1 MEIKYPNGITVTI
14 RPVVRNIINN
24 NIPKPPNLNTE
35 VCINCQNYVSNNCK
49 LKQGTIFDDKW
60 TVCDFYKRKR
70 SGAYRRKRAKY
81 NKEGGSHGK
90 EKY

>member
-14 RPVVRNIINN
+14 WPIVRNTINN
-24 NIPKPPNLNTE
+24 NIPNPPNLNSE
-35 VCINCQNYVSNNCK
+35 ACITCQNYVFNNCK

-81 NKEGGSHGK
+81 NKEGIK
-90 EKY
+90 

>member
-1 MEIKYPNGITVTI
+1 MKIKYPNGITVTI
-14 RPVVRNIINN
+14 RPIVRNTINN
-24 NIPKPPNLNTE
+24 NIPKPPNLNSE
-35 VCINCQNYVSNNCK
+35 ACITCQYYVSNNCK

-81 NKEGGSHGK
+81 NKEGRK
-90 EKY
+90 RQ